1 MSEKPNLIQKPKNLQ
16 NPQNPQTKNI
26 SKTKTLTKKSKV
38 TRNTQ
43 TPIKSQFSNKT
54 YMNSNNN
61 NTMIYP
67 NNNYNINNNISINI
81 NIDMTNER
89 NKSFNLKN
97 KSQAKK
103 AVISN
108 NNLIIN
114 TLKKIQNKTNIKKSP
129 FHVRIKTTNIGLK
142 DYKYKPKA
150 NQKNKIY
157 QNRLNYY
164 YSISNKNN
172 FNIFSHKFEE
182 KKPENKSNIID
193 NDHKNIPLNK
203 TPVKDKTNKVSKD
216 LKEKNNKNKKE
227 NSKSAKELYIKNNNI
242 KKYINKRNN
251 FSPGNINKNQSSTLI
266 HLNKLNHSIDNRKL
280 NTRNKNKNIIN
291 LKQNQINQRNN
302 MSSSPFVHNN
312 KKGMNNTIECDG
324 NTKIKMNKNLNIIKS
339 PVNSKPNTSI
349 YSNNNNRFVLSGTN
363 FRSPMI
369 NNKNI
374 SKLNKN
380 NNKTNIQKEQKEKNN
395 KKENKD
401 NKENNKANKKKEI
414 KKDNKDNKEKEKE
427 ENIELNKDM
436 LEQQKKDENNR
447 EEKEPEKQKKNNTKN
462 IEEKKESLINEIKKE
477 ILEKEEI
484 INNKDIKKE
493 KKEKQKTDNNKQKE
507 EIKEMKKEEPKE
519 KKETKEEPKI
529 QSGINVGSFL
539 DEIFKNSLISLEPQS
554 EPQSDIPSQPS
565 NIIRKEVTHLESICK
580 IGYAGPGVKKK
591 NQDNFFIYK
600 NFLGNDTTIYL
611 GVCDGHGV
619 FGHDIS
625 GYLVNILP
633 QNLHSD
639 LLKENITT
647 INNDSDFDKISI
659 ITSTT
664 FVQTNLN
671 LINNSQIDCTY
682 SGSTC
687 SSLIFSPEKI
697 ISINVGDSRCVLG
710 QFKDNKWIAKNITRD
725 HKPTEE
731 EEKKRIIEK
740 GGRIEAYKDENGEY
754 IGPERVWLKGE
765 DLPGLAMSRSFGD
778 DVAHMIG
785 VTSKP
790 EIMEFK
796 LNEEDKFILLG
807 SDGIFEFITSDEAV
821 NMVKDF
827 YLKNDIEGALN
838 YLYKISSQR
847 WIVEEEVIDDITLII
862 MFLK

>member
-1 MSEKPNLIQKPKNLQ
+1 MSEKTNLFQKPKNLQ
-16 NPQNPQTKNI
+16 NPQNKNI
-26 SKTKTLTKKSKV
+26 SKPKNFPKKSKV
-38 TRNTQ
+38 TRNSQ
-43 TPIKSQFSNKT
+43 TPIKTQLSNKT
-54 YMNSNNN
+54 YMNNNNNNNN

-89 NKSFNLKN
+89 NNSFNLKN
-97 KSQAKK
+97 KSQVKK
-103 AVISN
+103 AVINN

-114 TLKKIQNKTNIKKSP
+114 TLKKNQNKSNVKKSP
-129 FHVRIKTTNIGLK
+129 FHIRIKTTNLGLK

-164 YSISNKNN
+164 YNISNKNN

-182 KKPENKSNIID
+182 KKQENKSNIID
-193 NDHKNIPLNK
+193 NEHKTFSLNK
-203 TPVKDKTNKVSKD
+203 TPVIEKTNKIYKD
-216 LKEKNNKNKKE
+216 LKEKNNKTKKE

-251 FSPGNINKNQSSTLI
+251 FSPGNFTKNQSSTPI

-280 NTRNKNKNIIN
+280 NNNKNKNIIN

-302 MSSSPFVHNN
+302 ISSSPFVHNN
-312 KKGMNNTIECDG
+312 KKGINSTIDYDK
-324 NTKIKMNKNLNIIKS
+324 NTKNKMNKNINIIKS
-339 PVNSKPNTSI
+339 PINSKPNTSI
-349 YSNNNNRFVLSGTN
+349 YKNNNNRFVMSGTN

-380 NNKTNIQKEQKEKNN
+380 NNKSNILKEQKEKNG
-395 KKENKD
+395 KKDK
-401 NKENNKANKKKEI
+401 KENNKVNKGKEI
-414 KKDNKDNKEKEKE
+414 KKDNKEKEKE
-427 ENIELNKDM
+427 ENTELNKDI
-436 LEQQKKDENNR
+436 LEQQNINEKKV
-447 EEKEPEKQKKNNTKN
+447 EEKKEIKHKKNNINN
-462 IEEKKESLINEIKKE
+462 IEEKKENLIQEIKKE
-477 ILEKEEI
+477 IFENGEN
-484 INNKDIKKE
+484 INNKDTKE
-493 KKEKQKTDNNKQKE
+493 EKEAINSDNKQKE
-507 EIKEMKKEEPKE
+507 EIKEIKKEEPKE
-519 KKETKEEPKI
+519 IKKEEPKI

-539 DEIFKNSLISLEPQS
+539 DEIFKNSLLSVDPQS
-554 EPQSDIPSQPS
+554 EPQLDIPSQTS
-565 NIIRKEVTHLESICK
+565 NIIKKEVTHLDSICK

-600 NFLGNDTTIYL
+600 NFLNNNSTIYL
-611 GVCDGHGV
+611 GVCDGHGL

-639 LLKENITT
+639 LLKENITS
-647 INNDSDFDKISI
+647 INNDSDYEKISS

-671 LINNSQIDCTY
+671 LVNNSQIDCTY

-710 QFKDNKWIAKNITRD
+710 KFKDNKWIAKNITRD

-731 EEKKRIIEK
+731 DEKKRIIEK
-740 GGRIEAYKDENGEY
+740 GGRIEAYKDENGEH

-807 SDGIFEFITSDEAV
+807 SDGIFEFIASDEAV

-838 YLYKISSQR
+838 HLYKISSQR